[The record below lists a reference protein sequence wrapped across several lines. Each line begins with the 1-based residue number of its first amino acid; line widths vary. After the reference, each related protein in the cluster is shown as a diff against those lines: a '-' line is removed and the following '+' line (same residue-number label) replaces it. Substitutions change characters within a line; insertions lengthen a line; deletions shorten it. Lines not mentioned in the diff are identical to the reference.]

1 MDDGRTGEGG
11 APSDGRTTDGRAAM
25 STASAAR
32 RAAAKAMETAVK
44 TAQRSYDAIAPPVR
58 EAYAKTMRANAE
70 YVVADETAAKKLGR
84 QFVFTN
90 LARIPPAM
98 RHAGE
103 EVKTVRGILDKARAG
118 EVDMQTV
125 AVGAV
130 FAAEAYAWFCVGEIV
145 GRGGKL
151 TGY

>member
-1 MDDGRTGEGG
+1 
-11 APSDGRTTDGRAAM
+11 M
-25 STASAAR
+25 STSASAAR
-32 RAAAKAMETAVK
+32 RAATKAMEHAVK

-58 EAYAKTMRANAE
+58 DAYAETMRANAE
-70 YVVADETAAKKLGR
+70 YVVTDARAAKKLGR

-98 RHAGE
+98 KHAGE

-125 AVGAV
+125 AVGAA